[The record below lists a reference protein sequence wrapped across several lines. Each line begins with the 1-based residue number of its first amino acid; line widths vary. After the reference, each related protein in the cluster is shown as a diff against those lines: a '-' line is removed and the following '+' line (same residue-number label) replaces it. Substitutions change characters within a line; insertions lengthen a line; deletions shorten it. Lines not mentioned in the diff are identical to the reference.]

1 MSHAS
6 LSADELNRMRIPE
19 KLVKVSVGIED
30 IEDLIED
37 FNNALPVC

>member
-1 MSHAS
+1 
-6 LSADELNRMRIPE
+6 MRIPE
-19 KLVKVSVGIED
+19 KLVKVSVGIEN